1 MKVCIVIL
9 AVILLLSTTYTFAQ
23 EVYRWIDEDGRVHFS
38 NIPGSVPKK
47 YWEKGKTRR
56 FPPMENQ
63 PKEFPIQNN
72 SQISWRTRSFLIPFE
87 RREKGMIVQ
96 GIINEKEGYRVELL
110 LDRAAPLTF
119 IPMGMALQA
128 GLDPEKGDPF
138 PTLSKGI
145 GVIVPLV
152 ELNSLRV
159 GDAEVKNMT
168 VAIHEVDG
176 RGVLGM
182 DFLSNFKIEI
192 DDSQNQIILE
202 PIKAAR
208 AFLH

>member
-1 MKVCIVIL
+1 
-9 AVILLLSTTYTFAQ
+9 
-23 EVYRWIDEDGRVHFS
+23 
-38 NIPGSVPKK
+38 
-47 YWEKGKTRR
+47 
-56 FPPMENQ
+56 
-63 PKEFPIQNN
+63 
-72 SQISWRTRSFLIPFE
+72 
-87 RREKGMIVQ
+87 MIVQ